1 MTSAPPAP
9 WPVKVCKVV
18 LRGIGESPT
27 SSAEDGLGD
36 DDDDDGDDDEDGLGD
51 DDYRHDES

>member
-1 MTSAPPAP
+1 M
-9 WPVKVCKVV
+9 KVCKVV

-51 DDYRHDES
+51 DDYRHDGS

>member
-1 MTSAPPAP
+1 M
-9 WPVKVCKVV
+9 KVCKVV

-36 DDDDDGDDDEDGLGD
+36 DDDDEDGLGD
-51 DDYRHDES
+51 DEHHHDGS